1 MRQLSF
7 ISPDYEKRRSR
18 ADLVPPV
25 ASGLAV
31 LPQAKIGEASVQS
44 LADNLPTTQLHFVH
58 AARRALTNPIAQPVY
73 QKDSQ
78 PGNRLERLFA
88 PLHVHSNGRPFT
100 SVVMDGTN
108 WEGSCSRFTDSVNTI
123 RHDRSSTWRRRSQ
136 RSLDLRP
143 DRNAEQNGNSYYGPV
158 LDIAGAH
165 PLPRDLLVFLI
176 QLAIYWL
183 NQ

>member
-1 MRQLSF
+1 
-7 ISPDYEKRRSR
+7 
-18 ADLVPPV
+18 VPPV

-88 PLHVHSNGRPFT
+88 PLQCDVARGHNHRGKRAPIA
-100 SVVMDGTN
+100 
-108 WEGSCSRFTDSVNTI
+108 VNV
-123 RHDRSSTWRRRSQ
+123 
-136 RSLDLRP
+136 
-143 DRNAEQNGNSYYGPV
+143 NASKRY
-158 LDIAGAH
+158 
-165 PLPRDLLVFLI
+165 
-176 QLAIYWL
+176 
-183 NQ
+183 